1 MNKRRKVR
9 DGRPITRYT
18 RDGVNRRG
26 QEYLFVAVDYA
37 SQFEP
42 LSVEAVQ
49 YILWLYHLT

>member
-1 MNKRRKVR
+1 MSKRRKAR
-9 DGRPITRYT
+9 DGRQITRYT
-18 RDGVNRRG
+18 RAGVNRRG

-42 LSVEAVQ
+42 LSAEAVH